1 MTVHRAQFPA
11 VRRGTWAAELRLYVA
26 CWLVVAAVVVFDVAV
41 YGGIWLLIRA
51 AI

>member
-11 VRRGTWAAELRLYVA
+11 VRRGTWAAELRLFVF
-26 CWLVVAAVVVFDVAV
+26 CWVVVAVIALVDAAF
-41 YGGIWLLIRA
+41 YGSLWLLIRA